1 MNDIN
6 KVHSSILQKQ
16 LQLESTLAL
25 IAKLI
30 LQDKNEPSLSS
41 KLTIHERKILKQ
53 VADKLQGKT
62 FPVPSTSPKLRRQS
76 LLYNTSKPISESTST
91 ALTSPVKPLARRQAD
106 KTSKPNRFS
115 YHRSKSFDSHS

>member
-6 KVHSSILQKQ
+6 KVYSSILQKQ
-16 LQLESTLAL
+16 LELESTLAL

-30 LQDKNEPSLSS
+30 LQDKNVPSLSC

-76 LLYNTSKPISESTST
+76 LSYNTSKPISESTST
-91 ALTSPVKPLARRQAD
+91 SLSPVKPLARRLAD
-106 KTSKPNRFS
+106 KTKPNRIS